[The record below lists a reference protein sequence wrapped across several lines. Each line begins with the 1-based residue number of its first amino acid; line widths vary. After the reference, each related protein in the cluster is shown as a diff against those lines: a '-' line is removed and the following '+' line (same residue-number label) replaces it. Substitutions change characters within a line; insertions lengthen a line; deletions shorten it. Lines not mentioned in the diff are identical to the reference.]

1 MKLPLS
7 VSFNS
12 AESPSSIRADCVA
25 IWLTIHNESKSNDR
39 LFIFNGG
46 YILRGNTKILAL
58 DEGFTAGVIQ
68 DTLRTES
75 CIVLACKHLH
85 FPISTLISLEIGD
98 RIISHIKDFFTD
110 DGIRTELIC
119 TSTEPVLFDKR
130 SQRRDVCATGLVDFD
145 KDYRVMDIESGLAV
159 EITDIV
165 ERLELIEEKLG
176 VRFEGV
182 CARARKRIENT
193 NPDYIVEI
201 NFDVIGSEAELKQS
215 LQPTLTAYNDM
226 NQVIATD
233 DTFIN
238 NDKFIG
244 LQSCRIVIE
253 CHQKPRRLRLYPKIF

>member
-7 VSFNS
+7 ISCDS
-12 AESPSSIRADCVA
+12 LEAPSSIRADCIA
-25 IWLTIHNESKSNDR
+25 IWLTIHNKSESNDR

-46 YILRGNTKILAL
+46 YILRGKTKILAL
-58 DEGFTAGVIQ
+58 DEGRSASVALN
-68 DTLRTES
+68 TLRTES
-75 CIVLACKHLH
+75 CVILACKHLH
-85 FPISTLISLEIGD
+85 FPISVLKTLEIGD
-98 RIISHIKDFFTD
+98 RIITHVTDFFSD
-110 DGIRTELIC
+110 DGIRTELVC
-119 TSTEPVLFDKR
+119 TSTVPILFDRR
-130 SQRRDVCATGLVDFD
+130 SQRRDPCANELVDFD

-176 VRFEGV
+176 VRIEGV

-193 NPDYIVEI
+193 IPDYVVEV
-201 NFDVIGSEAELKQS
+201 NFDVVGSETELKQS

-226 NQVIATD
+226 NQVIATN

-253 CHQKPRRLRLYPKIF
+253 CHQKPIRLRLYPKVF